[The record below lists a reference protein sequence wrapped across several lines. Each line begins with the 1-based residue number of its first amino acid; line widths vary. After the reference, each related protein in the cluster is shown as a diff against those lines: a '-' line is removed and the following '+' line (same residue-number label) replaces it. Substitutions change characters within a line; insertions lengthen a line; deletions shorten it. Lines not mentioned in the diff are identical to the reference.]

1 VSKYELTKYPPQP
14 YTTLEN
20 RLFDWIP
27 RNGKKVGSD
36 YFVQKREELGDWN
49 VANPRKN
56 ITTMV
61 QRLLEKIDENGEP
74 FRIAKAEKTT
84 GHHKVEYWLE
94 ERPPVRKKRQAN
106 GR

>member
-1 VSKYELTKYPPQP
+1 MTKFELTKYPLQP

-20 RLFDWIP
+20 RLFDWLP

-36 YFVQKREELGDWN
+36 YFVQKRKELSDWD

-56 ITTMV
+56 ITTMM
-61 QRLLEKIDENGEP
+61 QRLLDKIEENGEP
-74 FRIAKAEKTT
+74 FRIAKTEKAP

-94 ERPPVRKKRQAN
+94 ERPPVRRKRRVN